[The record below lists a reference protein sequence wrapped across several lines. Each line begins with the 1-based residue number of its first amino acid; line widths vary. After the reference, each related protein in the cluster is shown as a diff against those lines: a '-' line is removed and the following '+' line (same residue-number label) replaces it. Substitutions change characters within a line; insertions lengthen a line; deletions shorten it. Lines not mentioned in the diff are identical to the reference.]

1 MVIRVDCRIAEY
13 KRGVKSLEI
22 DVYPIFRL
30 YLNGSQN
37 SIKRRLSLKTAALII
52 AEKTFRD
59 EEYQIPKDIL
69 GKAGIKVVTAST
81 TTNEAVG
88 KLGLKVKPDI
98 LVSQIDVEKLDA
110 LIFIGGGGASQYF
123 SDPLAHSLAIEA
135 AKNGKIYGAICIAP
149 TILANAGLLR
159 GKKATVFPS
168 QDGIEALKKGGAVY
182 SGKEVE
188 IDGKLITGCGPE
200 AAKKFGEALV
210 KMLLP

>member
-1 MVIRVDCRIAEY
+1 M
-13 KRGVKSLEI
+13 
-22 DVYPIFRL
+22 
-30 YLNGSQN
+30 
-37 SIKRRLSLKTAALII
+37 KTAALII
-52 AEKTFRD
+52 AEKIFRD

-98 LVSQIDVEKLDA
+98 LVSQIDVGKLDA

-135 AKNGKIYGAICIAP
+135 AKKGKIYGAICIAP

-159 GKKATVFPS
+159 GKKATVFSS

-182 SGKEVE
+182 TGGDVE

-200 AAKKFGEALV
+200 AAKKFGETLV